1 MYLLDTDVVS
11 NLFKRAPSTG
21 LIRRLA
27 SIPLDHQFTS
37 SVTLGEIVYGAY
49 RVPKRTT
56 RLLTQVDQLLTPN
69 LPVLPFDELAA
80 REYGRIRAELD
91 GQGMP
96 IGDADLQIGA
106 IALSRGLTVV
116 TGNVKHFQRIPN
128 LSIENW
134 LH

>member
-1 MYLLDTDVVS
+1 M
-11 NLFKRAPSTG
+11 
-21 LIRRLA
+21 
-27 SIPLDHQFTS
+27 
-37 SVTLGEIVYGAY
+37 GEIVFGAY
-49 RVPKRTT
+49 RVPKQTA

-80 REYGRIRAELD
+80 REYGRIRDELD
-91 GQGMP
+91 RQGTP